1 MATEVDADL
10 RAGAAVAG
18 AGGRDALS
26 RAGLRQLLW
35 LGVAGTAAFILLMIG
50 LSFAAS
56 STGSGAGGVKAI
68 DFENNAISVAIRQEP
83 PQMDHTRMTDT
94 VSGMLVGH
102 ILEGLLRYA
111 ADGSLL
117 PGVAERWEVRDDG
130 ATFWLRENALWS
142 DGVPVTAH
150 DFVFSWR
157 KTVDPANASQY
168 AFIFYA
174 IKNAEAINTGEM
186 PPESLGVKAVNDH
199 LLEVSFENPVGY
211 FDKLVA
217 FPTFMPIREDFYLS
231 RNGRYAADAAD
242 LLSNGPFVLESWVHG
257 ASLNLVKNPLY
268 WNADAI
274 RLDAINIP
282 YITEDANT
290 RMNLYQDG
298 KIADVDQLPSEA
310 LNRVLQER
318 WPLGRFSD
326 GSVWFLQFNHR
337 PDRISA
343 NYNFR
348 KALQLVNDRVELV
361 YEVLKVPSYKVAN
374 SLFPSWLRGEHDYL
388 TVEHPPPEVTINLE
402 QARRHLELAKQE
414 LGIDRFPPL
423 VLLCDDTPIGIRH
436 SEYMQDLLKRTLGLD
451 IVIDRQIFR
460 QRLAKAEAGEFDM
473 VLYGW
478 GPDYDDPLTF
488 GDLFASW
495 NLNNHGRYSDEEVDQ
510 AVRIAQRSTDQ
521 TERMRAFDTI
531 QRNLIDD
538 VAILLFYE
546 RGVMF
551 VEDARLNGVARRA
564 IGPEPDYTGAYIEP
578 VP

>member
-1 MATEVDADL
+1 MATKENAGVAAGDAVP
-10 RAGAAVAG
+10 GS
-18 AGGRDALS
+18 GGRDALS

-35 LGVAGTAAFILLMIG
+35 LGIAGTVAFIALMIG

-56 STGSGAGGVKAI
+56 STGGGAGGVRAI
-68 DFENNAISVAIRQEP
+68 DAEHNEISVAIRQEP

-102 ILEGLLRYA
+102 IMEGLLRYA

-117 PGVAERWEVRDDG
+117 PGVAERWEIRDDG

-142 DGVPVTAH
+142 DGVPVTAQ

-168 AFIFYA
+168 AFIFYS
-174 IKNAEAINTGEM
+174 IKNAEAINKGEM
-186 PPESLGVKAVNDH
+186 PPETLGVKAAGDH
-199 LLEVSFENPVGY
+199 VLEVAFENPVGY

-217 FPTFMPIREDFYLS
+217 FPTFMPIREDFYQS
-231 RNGRYAADAAD
+231 RNGRYAADADD
-242 LLSNGPFVLESWVHG
+242 LISNGPFILESWVHG
-257 ASLNLVKNPLY
+257 ASLRLVKNPRY

-290 RMNLYQDG
+290 RMNLFQDG
-298 KIADVDQLPSEA
+298 KIADADQLPSEA
-310 LNRVLQER
+310 LNRVLQQR

-326 GSVWFLQFNHR
+326 GSVWFLQFNFR
-337 PDRISA
+337 PERITS
-343 NYNFR
+343 NFHFR
-348 KALQLVNDRVELV
+348 KALQLVNDRAELV

-374 SLFPSWLRGEHDYL
+374 SLFPSWLRGEHDYF
-388 TVEHPPPEVTINLE
+388 TVEHPPPEQTIDPVE
-402 QARRHLELAKQE
+402 ARRQLELAKQE
-414 LGIDRFPPL
+414 LGLDEFPPL
-423 VLLCDDTPIGIRH
+423 VLLCDDSPVGIRH

-451 IVIDRQIFR
+451 IIIDRQIFR
-460 QRLAKAEAGEFDM
+460 QRLAKAEAGDFDM

-495 NLNNHGRYSDEEVDQ
+495 NLNNHGRYSNEELDR

-521 TERMRAFDTI
+521 SERMQAFDTI
-531 QRNLIDD
+531 QKILIDD

-546 RGVMF
+546 RGVLY
-551 VEDARLNGVARRA
+551 VQDARLKGVARRA

-578 VP
+578 AP